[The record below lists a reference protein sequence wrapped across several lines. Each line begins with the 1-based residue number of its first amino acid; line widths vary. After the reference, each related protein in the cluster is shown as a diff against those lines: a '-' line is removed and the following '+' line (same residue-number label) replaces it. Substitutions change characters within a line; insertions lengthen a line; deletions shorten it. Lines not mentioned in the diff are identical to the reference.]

1 MWISHYRHVNNWNV
15 YLRLTSVTMHS
26 GFPLGL
32 ENLQKWEGIFPVTKF
47 KDWKSPGKSHK
58 IQEKSGNLFVI
69 FSDIYNELCIIYYNG
84 SSFQLKNHNILKLL
98 KKSGNF
104 CQITFRPEKE
114 MSPSWQTARLSTHV
128 ALNVL
133 GYIQVR
139 EFCGTVCELGIYRSD
154 CNLALFLRFRRT
166 LPFGS
171 LPLEKD
177 PVSLFNTQPK
187 SGIVISHRKRPVVEH
202 LHRVRVWGSY
212 RAKA

>member
-1 MWISHYRHVNNWNV
+1 
-15 YLRLTSVTMHS
+15 MHS

-32 ENLQKWEGIFPVTKF
+32 ENLQKCEGIFPGTKF
-47 KDWKSPGKSHK
+47 EQTGKVRENHTK
-58 IQEKSGNLFVI
+58 YRKSGNLFVI

-98 KKSGNF
+98 KKSGNL

-177 PVSLFNTQPK
+177 PVSVLNTEPK
-187 SGIVISHRKRPVVEH
+187 SGILDP
-202 LHRVRVWGSY
+202 LYGAY
-212 RAKA
+212 

>member
-1 MWISHYRHVNNWNV
+1 MNKPLQAREQLECLFTLNISYHAFRVSTRTGKFAKMGRHFSSHEVW
-15 YLRLTSVTMHS
+15 T
-26 GFPLGL
+26 
-32 ENLQKWEGIFPVTKF
+32 
-47 KDWKSPGKSHK
+47 DWKSPGKSHK

-84 SSFQLKNHNILKLL
+84 SSFQFKNHNILKLL

-114 MSPSWQTARLSTHV
+114 MSPAWQTARLSTHV

-133 GYIQVR
+133 GHIQVR

-166 LPFGS
+166 MPFGS

-177 PVSLFNTQPK
+177 PVSVLNTEPK
-187 SGIVISHRKRPVVEH
+187 SGILDP
-202 LHRVRVWGSY
+202 LYGAYWF
-212 RAKA
+212 A